1 MSSPH
6 VVPLRTYLLV
16 FGALLVLTALTTG
29 VAFINLGPLNTVAA
43 MAIAFTKML
52 LVLFFFMHLKY
63 SARLMRVVVLA
74 GFFWFALLLAL
85 VFADYSTRGFPASSS
100 PAPWSVAAP
109 PTHP

>member
-6 VVPLRTYLLV
+6 VVPLRTYVLI
-16 FGALLVLTALTTG
+16 FGALLGLTALTTS
-29 VAFINLGPLNTVAA
+29 VAFVDLGPLNTVAGLV
-43 MAIAFTKML
+43 IAFAKML
-52 LVLFFFMHLKY
+52 LVLFFFMHLRY
-63 SARLMRVVVLA
+63 SGRLMRVVALA

-100 PAPWSVAAP
+100 PSPWSVAAP